1 MTALGYKHG
10 SFVESVPEGSVSFT
24 TIEQATFGV
33 LGTAPA
39 ADAGAFP
46 LNQPI
51 GLIGDPAQIEALG
64 ATGTLRDQINNIVA
78 AAGGTYL
85 PRIAVVRV
93 TEGEDAE
100 ATIANMVGSAG
111 SATGWHAFKHAKS
124 ECGFKPKTYLAPGF
138 TQQRI
143 GSAANPLVA
152 AMVPWLERQRSRML
166 VGLPTDKTAALAA
179 REDFRSMA
187 LDLIAPRVLAPD
199 PDTGLNVIQP
209 AEAFVAG
216 LGLKIM
222 RDGDIA
228 AKKPAGFW
236 VSWSN
241 SVIGGIVG
249 TERPITFDYSDPDTE
264 ATLLNEN
271 RINTIVREGGWRY
284 WGGLTAAN
292 DDDWMFSNVVRTRY
306 ALEEMVAAGF
316 APVVDAPMQAHAVVE
331 AISSLDDKLLEFKN
345 AGAIIDGRAFFLP
358 ELNVNGQ
365 LRRGVVRFEMEA
377 EETPPMH
384 AIITGSRR
392 NKKFFDV
399 FVEDVVRDLAAAA

>member
-24 TIEQATFGV
+24 TVEQGTFGI

-39 ADAGAFP
+39 ADAGEFP
-46 LNQPI
+46 INQPI

-64 ATGTLRDQINNIVA
+64 ATGTLRDQINNLIVA
-78 AAGGTYL
+78 AGGSYL
-85 PRIAVVRV
+85 PRIAIVRV
-93 TEGEDAE
+93 TEGADAE

-124 ECGFKPKTYLAPGF
+124 ELGFKPKTYMLPGF
-138 TQQRI
+138 TQRI
-143 GSAANPLVA
+143 SNAANPVVA

-166 VGLPTDKTAALAA
+166 VGLPTAKADALAA
-179 REDFRSMA
+179 RADFSSMA

-199 PDTGLNVIQP
+199 PDTGLNIIQP

-249 TERPITFDYSDPDTE
+249 TERPISFDYTDADTE

-284 WGGLTAAN
+284 WGGLTASN

-316 APVVDAPMQAHAVVE
+316 APVVDAPMQSTVAVE
-331 AISSLDDKLLEFKN
+331 AISSLGDKLLEFKE

-358 ELNVNGQ
+358 ELNQSSQ
-365 LRRGVVRFEMEA
+365 LRRGIIRFEFDA

-384 AIITGSRR
+384 AIIAGSRR
-392 NKKFFDV
+392 NKKYFDV
-399 FVEDVVRDLAAAA
+399 LVEDIVRDLAAAA